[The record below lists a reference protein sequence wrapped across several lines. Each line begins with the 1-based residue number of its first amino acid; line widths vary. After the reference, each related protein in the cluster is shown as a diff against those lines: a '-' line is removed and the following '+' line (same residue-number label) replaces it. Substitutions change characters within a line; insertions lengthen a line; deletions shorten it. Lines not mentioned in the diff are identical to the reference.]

1 MDIQSASSAAAQIPT
16 SGTAGAAE
24 SAANVSK
31 VAADS
36 SRERKEVARP
46 DAGNGTG
53 RHVDIDA

>member
-1 MDIQSASSAAAQIPT
+1 MDIQSASNAASQIPQ

-31 VAADS
+31 IAEDS
-36 SRERKEVARP
+36 ANERKEVERS
-46 DAGNGTG
+46 DAGRHAG